1 MSYIGN
7 TPAQGAVTSTTNV
20 FTKPQS
26 AAILSLA
33 HNTAWDGNDK
43 QHLTVNVNGSS
54 FTVAN
59 PSAHTAGVYYTLYV
73 TYTTAHTVTFGTSF
87 KGITEVIPTATSG
100 ANDHFVF
107 RSDGTNLNL
116 VGVAYN
122 VGA

>member
-7 TPAQGAVTSTTNV
+7 TPAQGAITSTTNV

-26 AAILSLA
+26 ASILSLT

-43 QHLTVNVNGSS
+43 QHLTVNVNGST
-54 FTVAN
+54 FTIAN
-59 PSAHTAGVYYTLYV
+59 PSAHIAGVYYAVYV
-73 TYTTAHTVTFGTSF
+73 TYSTTHTVAFGNTF
-87 KGITEVIPTATSG
+87 KGIAEIAPTSTSG
-100 ANDHFVF
+100 AKDHFVF

-116 VGVAYN
+116 VGAAYN